1 MKTFIKKNKFEI
13 LFIFFILIV
22 NILLKVPA
30 QAQGIFAFATDQGRD
45 FIDVSKIIY
54 DHKFTLI
61 GPTTGLPGFFYGPWW
76 YYFLSPILFISEGD
90 PQIVAIFFSAV
101 SIITTLLLYFLIK
114 SITKNVLIALIL
126 TITASMSSNWFGPT
140 SIWSPSLVP
149 FLTISYIYILKKI
162 FETNKTIYYFL
173 LGLTLLLILDGE
185 TAFGISIL
193 TFQLIS
199 IFLYRKTF
207 FNRKLFI
214 TFLGALLILAP
225 RIIFDLRHN
234 FLISRSII
242 TYLQNPTI
250 HASKLALTSRLMIR
264 SNQIFSIISE
274 SLFRSHKLVAVIFIL
289 VIILL
294 FLFILKKKKVFATFK
309 KDLIFHYLLFLFI
322 SILITFSIF
331 KDNVWDY
338 YLIGLPVIFICILAK
353 IFEYLFKIN
362 SLKPVTILLLSSL
375 LIFSFNKDILK
386 FGNITWKGDDA
397 TYKNPKTVIDYLV
410 SQNPTNYS
418 FYAYSSSIFDYPFDY
433 LIYWYAKK
441 GILES
446 PKVNQKYIYLV
457 IRDDSTHRYFK
468 GGWYGDKTK
477 DKTQILDRKTFNGNI
492 ILEKHKFND

>member
-1 MKTFIKKNKFEI
+1 MKTFIKNNKLEI
-13 LFIFFILIV
+13 LFIVILLIV

-45 FIDVSKIIY
+45 LLEVSKIIY

-61 GPTTGLPGFFYGPWW
+61 GPTTGLPGIFYGPWW
-76 YYFLSPILFISEGD
+76 YYFLSPILFVAGGD
-90 PQIVAIFFSAV
+90 PQIVALFFSV
-101 SIITTLLLYFLIK
+101 ISIITTLLLYFLIK
-114 SITKNVLIALIL
+114 SVTKNVFIALIL

-140 SIWSPSLVP
+140 SIWNPSLVP
-149 FLTISYIYILKKI
+149 FLAISYIYILKKV
-162 FETNKTIYYFL
+162 FQTNETIYYFL

-185 TAFGISIL
+185 TAFGISIII
-193 TFQLIS
+193 FQLFGI
-199 IFLYRKTF
+199 ILFRKEFLNK
-207 FNRKLFI
+207 KLSFTI
-214 TFLGALLILAP
+214 LGALLILAP
-225 RIIFDLRHN
+225 RIIFDLKHN
-234 FLISRSII
+234 FLISRSIAA
-242 TYLQNPTI
+242 YLENPVI
-250 HASKLALTSRLMIR
+250 HATKLTLTSRLMIR

-289 VIILL
+289 IVVFL
-294 FLFILKKKKVFATFK
+294 FLIVLKKKKVFATFK
-309 KDLIFHYLLFLFI
+309 KDLIFHYLIFLFI

-338 YLIGLPVIFICILAK
+338 YLIGLPVIFMCILAK
-353 IFEYLFKIN
+353 IFEYLFKVN
-362 SLKPVTILLLSSL
+362 PLKPVTILLLSSL

-386 FGNITWKGDDA
+386 FGKVTWQGDDA
-397 TYKNPKTVIDYLV
+397 TYKNPKAVIDYLV

-446 PKVNQKYIYLV
+446 PKVNQKYMYLV

-477 DKTQILDRKTFNGNI
+477 DKTQVLDTKTFNGNI